1 MREKEQKNKARMT
14 SKKKLMKFLL
24 SAGRR
29 QFFLQFGTF
38 SQAKIAL
45 LKC

>member
-14 SKKKLMKFLL
+14 SKKTNEILAISRKK
-24 SAGRR
+24 AI
-29 QFFLQFGTF
+29 FLQFGTF

>member
-14 SKKKLMKFLL
+14 SKKLMKFLL

>member
-14 SKKKLMKFLL
+14 SKKKTNEILAISRKK
-24 SAGRR
+24 AI
-29 QFFLQFGTF
+29 FLQFGTF